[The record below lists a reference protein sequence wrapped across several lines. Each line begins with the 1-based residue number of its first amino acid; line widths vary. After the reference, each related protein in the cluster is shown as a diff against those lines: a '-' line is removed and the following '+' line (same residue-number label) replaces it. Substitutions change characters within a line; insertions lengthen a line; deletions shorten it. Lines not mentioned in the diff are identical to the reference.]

1 MPNKGEW
8 GEPYAVLKILGDKK
22 LYIADKNGE
31 KNPAEW
37 LDVKAL
43 YRRESAN
50 REISYLLEPNK
61 LLIEVYVNDEKKTT
75 VSTAVMLATAV
86 KLAAEIRSGKG
97 RSFSLSED
105 VSSFLNTIEI
115 HNPSANSND
124 KSDLYLTLN
133 DPRAAVTR
141 EKVGFSVKSE
151 FGHNPTLFNTA
162 PASAVVY
169 KVSGM
174 TDALMNEIN
183 ELNDDEGHAAVGA
196 RCKRLIEAGC
206 NLEFVGFPQATRAKC
221 EAFKENLD
229 LIDSR
234 LPLVIERILWNHF
247 FEGNTNVNL
256 NDVVNVI
263 VKTNPCN
270 ITRPETKYPYMIKSF
285 LYAAYCGM
293 TASTLWNG
301 DSQVNG
307 GFIRISQDGEILA
320 FYALE
325 SAVFKSYL
333 YDNCYLEF
341 PSTSER
347 HGNYAKVYKEDEN
360 YYFRLNFQIRYK

>member
-8 GEPYAVLKILGDKK
+8 GEPYAAIKLLGDKK
-22 LYIADKNGE
+22 LYIADKNGK
-31 KNPAEW
+31 KNLTEW

-50 REISYLLEPNK
+50 REISYIIAPNNLLV
-61 LLIEVYVNDEKKTT
+61 EVYVNDEKKTS
-75 VSTAVMLATAV
+75 VSTALMLDVAV
-86 KLAAEIRSGKG
+86 KLASEIRAGKG
-97 RSFSLSED
+97 RSFDLSD
-105 VSSFLNTIEI
+105 KMSGFLNTIEI
-115 HNPSANSND
+115 RNPSANSND

-133 DPRAAVTR
+133 DPRAAVMR

-151 FGHNPTLFNTA
+151 FGQDPTLFNTA
-162 PASAVVY
+162 SASAVVY

-174 TDALMNEIN
+174 TDSLMTEIN
-183 ELNDDEGHAAVGA
+183 NMNDNKGHAAVGA
-196 RCKRLIEAGC
+196 RCRKLIETGC
-206 NLEFVGFPQATRAKC
+206 NLVFVGFPIATRAKC
-221 EAFKENLD
+221 AAFKENLD
-229 LIDSR
+229 LIDPR

-247 FEGNTNVNL
+247 FEGDTCVNL
-256 NDVVNVI
+256 NEVVNNI
-263 VKTNPCN
+263 IKTNPCN
-270 ITRPETKYPYMIKSF
+270 ITRPEIKYPYMIMSF

-307 GFIRISQDGEILA
+307 GFIRVSQDGEVLA

-341 PSTSER
+341 PSTREG
-347 HGNYAKVYKEDEN
+347 HGNYAKVYKEDGD